1 MKQTISVEG
10 QQRRKFWE
18 NHLRAW
24 QASGVSQA
32 GYCRKHGLSHKSF
45 VYWKKRLVAGK
56 GCGLPGGG
64 AETSIGADPVSLQT
78 ASSDAW
84 ESIRH

>member
-1 MKQTISVEG
+1 MKRNISAAS

-24 QASGVSQA
+24 QASGLSRA
-32 GYCRKHGLSHKSF
+32 GY
-45 VYWKKRLVAGK
+45 
-56 GCGLPGGG
+56 CGLPGGG
-64 AETSIGADPVSLQT
+64 AEIATGAGFASLQAA
-78 ASSDAW
+78 ASHAG